1 MKFPYVYYEEHH
13 SGEILS
19 KLVYDTD
26 IASNIYSSRLRRVLA
41 PIIFVAVFA
50 VAMMIINPFMT
61 IVLIAFNVILFLIN
75 ALLSNPMKK
84 VGKKLSK
91 NNAVMT
97 NILSDM
103 IAGAGISKIYD
114 INHKG
119 VLKYKTV
126 NNQYTVEQKEKMR
139 LAALLEMFN
148 SGFDLFCA
156 LMFVVLGIILVQQK
170 FATIGE
176 VAAIYTLYTSLS
188 FRFLQLGKN
197 FPELVNCI
205 AYAERIFEFLELPE
219 ENKEI
224 ISKSILVKP
233 VTQKEDAVVF
243 SNISFGYKD
252 KEKLFNRATY
262 EFPAN
267 KLIAAVG
274 PSGCGKSTLAKLL
287 LGFYTIDRGDI
298 LIFGK
303 SISELGISKVR
314 EQIAYVPQEPYLYNV
329 SILDN
334 IRYARKTASKQEVME
349 AAKLANAHEFIS
361 KMENGYDTVI
371 INRGN
376 NLSGGERQRIAIA
389 RAILKD
395 SPVILMDEATSAL
408 DNESEQMIADSI
420 ASLKKR
426 KTVIMIAHRKK
437 TIQMADSIVE
447 V

>member
-1 MKFPYVYYEEHH
+1 MGIAKNLVKSLQMMERRLPLYLLSIFMMTALNALFEVAGSVFMKIIFDCANQGSVYERKSQIIITVIMGILAIIMASIFMCIYNNEAKRMSLKLKMLVFEKSMKFPYVYYEEHH

-205 AYAERIFEFLELPE
+205 AYAERIFR
-219 ENKEI
+219 
-224 ISKSILVKP
+224 
-233 VTQKEDAVVF
+233 TA
-243 SNISFGYKD
+243 G
-252 KEKLFNRATY
+252 
-262 EFPAN
+262 
-267 KLIAAVG
+267 
-274 PSGCGKSTLAKLL
+274 
-287 LGFYTIDRGDI
+287 
-298 LIFGK
+298 
-303 SISELGISKVR
+303 
-314 EQIAYVPQEPYLYNV
+314 
-329 SILDN
+329 
-334 IRYARKTASKQEVME
+334 RK
-349 AAKLANAHEFIS
+349 
-361 KMENGYDTVI
+361 
-371 INRGN
+371 
-376 NLSGGERQRIAIA
+376 
-389 RAILKD
+389 
-395 SPVILMDEATSAL
+395 
-408 DNESEQMIADSI
+408 
-420 ASLKKR
+420 
-426 KTVIMIAHRKK
+426 
-437 TIQMADSIVE
+437 
-447 V
+447 